1 MKITDIKLF
10 IANPGEENIDENFS
24 NEIKYFGKNLIFV
37 KLVTDNGIIG
47 WGECYSQSDR
57 DTQITA
63 HVEKLKPY
71 VIDYDPKNIR
81 NFIVGAY
88 RDFSNK
94 RPSMDFWCAVSG
106 IEIAMWDILGKYYE
120 TPIYNLLGGKVRE
133 NIKVY
138 ANGWASSLDH
148 ESLAQDATK
157 IVQKRGFKALKF
169 DPFTGPW
176 EDWPE
181 NEIIFEAV
189 KRVATVREAVGPK
202 IDILVEVH
210 RRLSI
215 SKAQIF
221 SKEVEKYNPFWIEEP
236 CISENINAIKEVKN
250 CTKIPVVT
258 GEALYSRNM
267 FREVFEKN
275 AADIINPDICNTGGI
290 LELSL
295 IASMAET
302 FSIGVSPH
310 GWNSTGIGASAAL
323 QASAIMNNFII
334 YEYMVHVED
343 YSKKITTNHPEVENS
358 FIQLSKLPGLG
369 TEIDEKKLT
378 FKNNFKKRNFG
389 NLD

>member
-189 KRVATVREAVGPK
+189 NRVATVREAVGPK

-250 CTKIPVVT
+250 STKIPVVT

>member
-1 MKITDIKLF
+1 MKITEIKLF

-343 YSKKITTNHPEVENS
+343 YSKKITSNHPQVENS

>member
-1 MKITDIKLF
+1 MKITEIKLF

-323 QASAIMNNFII
+323 HASAIMNNFII

>member
-1 MKITDIKLF
+1 MKITEIKLF

-148 ESLAQDATK
+148 ESLAQDATN

-202 IDILVEVH
+202 IDILVEVQ

-323 QASAIMNNFII
+323 HASAIMNNFII

>member
-1 MKITDIKLF
+1 MKIIDVKVF
-10 IANPGEENIDENFS
+10 ITNPGVENIDENFS

-37 KLVTDNGIIG
+37 KLVTDTGVIG

-57 DTQITA
+57 DNQITS

-71 VIDYDPKNIR
+71 LIDYDPINIR
-81 NFIVGAY
+81 NFILGAY

-106 IEIAMWDILGKYYE
+106 IEIAMWDILGKHFE

-133 NIKVY
+133 KIKVY
-138 ANGWASSLDH
+138 ANGWASSLDD
-148 ESLAQDATK
+148 ESLAKNAMDM
-157 IVQKRGFKALKF
+157 VENRGFKALKF

-181 NEIIFEAV
+181 NEIIFEAA
-189 KRVATVREAVGPK
+189 KRVATVREAVGQK
-202 IDILVEVH
+202 IDILIEVH

-221 SKEVEKYNPFWIEEP
+221 SKEIEKYNPFWIEEP
-236 CISENINAIKEVKN
+236 CISENIGALKQVKES
-250 CTKIPVVT
+250 TKIPIVT

-275 AADIINPDICNTGGI
+275 AVDIINPDICNTGGI

-323 QASAIMNNFII
+323 QVSATMNNFII
-334 YEYMVHVED
+334 YEYMVHVEE
-343 YSKKITTNHPEVENS
+343 YSKKITSNHPQVDNS
-358 FIQLSKLPGLG
+358 FIQLNKLPGLG
-369 TEIDEKKLT
+369 TEIIENKLT
-378 FKNNFKKRNFG
+378 FNDSFKKRNFG
-389 NLD
+389 NLN

>member
-1 MKITDIKLF
+1 MKITEIKLF

-148 ESLAQDATK
+148 ESLAQDATN

-323 QASAIMNNFII
+323 HASAIMNNFII

>member
-1 MKITDIKLF
+1 MKIIDVKVF
-10 IANPGEENIDENFS
+10 ITNPGVENIDENFS

-37 KLVTDNGIIG
+37 KLVTDTGVIG

-57 DTQITA
+57 DNQITS

-71 VIDYDPKNIR
+71 LIDYDPINIR
-81 NFIVGAY
+81 NFILGAY

-106 IEIAMWDILGKYYE
+106 IEIAMWDILGKHFE

-133 NIKVY
+133 KIKVY
-138 ANGWASSLDH
+138 ANGWASSLDD
-148 ESLAQDATK
+148 ESLAKNAIDM
-157 IVQKRGFKALKF
+157 VENRGFKALKF

-181 NEIIFEAV
+181 NEIIFEAA
-189 KRVATVREAVGPK
+189 KRVATVREAVGQK
-202 IDILVEVH
+202 IDILIEVH

-221 SKEVEKYNPFWIEEP
+221 SKEIEKYNPFWIEEP
-236 CISENINAIKEVKN
+236 CISENIGALKQVKES
-250 CTKIPVVT
+250 TKIPIVT

-275 AADIINPDICNTGGI
+275 AVDIINPDICNTGGI

-323 QASAIMNNFII
+323 QVSATMNNFII
-334 YEYMVHVED
+334 YEYMVHVEE
-343 YSKKITTNHPEVENS
+343 YSKKITSNHPQVDNS
-358 FIQLSKLPGLG
+358 FIQLNKLPGLG
-369 TEIDEKKLT
+369 TEIIENKLT
-378 FKNNFKKRNFG
+378 FNDSFKKRNFG
-389 NLD
+389 NLN

>member
-1 MKITDIKLF
+1 MKITEIKLF

-176 EDWPE
+176 EDWLE

-189 KRVATVREAVGPK
+189 KRVATVR
-202 IDILVEVH
+202 
-210 RRLSI
+210 
-215 SKAQIF
+215 
-221 SKEVEKYNPFWIEEP
+221 
-236 CISENINAIKEVKN
+236 
-250 CTKIPVVT
+250 
-258 GEALYSRNM
+258 
-267 FREVFEKN
+267 
-275 AADIINPDICNTGGI
+275 
-290 LELSL
+290 LSL
-295 IASMAET
+295 IH
-302 FSIGVSPH
+302 I
-310 GWNSTGIGASAAL
+310 
-323 QASAIMNNFII
+323 
-334 YEYMVHVED
+334 
-343 YSKKITTNHPEVENS
+343 
-358 FIQLSKLPGLG
+358 
-369 TEIDEKKLT
+369 
-378 FKNNFKKRNFG
+378 
-389 NLD
+389 

>member
-1 MKITDIKLF
+1 MKITEIKLF

-250 CTKIPVVT
+250 STKIPVVT

-369 TEIDEKKLT
+369 TEIDEKKSI
-378 FKNNFKKRNFG
+378 
-389 NLD
+389 

>member
-1 MKITDIKLF
+1 MKITEIKLF

-37 KLVTDNGIIG
+37 KLVTDNGIVG

-310 GWNSTGIGASAAL
+310 GWNSTGIGASAAI

-334 YEYMVHVED
+334 YEYMIHVED
-343 YSKKITTNHPEVENS
+343 YSKKITSNHPEVENS

>member
-1 MKITDIKLF
+1 MYKRQ
-10 IANPGEENIDENFS
+10 
-24 NEIKYFGKNLIFV
+24 V

>member
-1 MKITDIKLF
+1 MKITEIKLF

-334 YEYMVHVED
+334 YEYMIHVED
-343 YSKKITTNHPEVENS
+343 YSKKITSNHPEVENS

>member
-1 MKITDIKLF
+1 MKLK
-10 IANPGEENIDENFS
+10 DENFS

-37 KLVTDNGIIG
+37 KLVTDNGIVG

-334 YEYMVHVED
+334 YEYMIHVED
-343 YSKKITTNHPEVENS
+343 YSKKITSNHPEVENS

>member
-1 MKITDIKLF
+1 MKITEIELF

-148 ESLAQDATK
+148 ESLAQDATN

-250 CTKIPVVT
+250 STKIPVVT

>member
-1 MKITDIKLF
+1 MKITEIKLF

-37 KLVTDNGIIG
+37 KLVTDNGIVG

-343 YSKKITTNHPEVENS
+343 YSKKITSNHPVVENS

>member
-1 MKITDIKLF
+1 MKITEIKLF

-37 KLVTDNGIIG
+37 KLVTDNGIVG

-343 YSKKITTNHPEVENS
+343 YSKKITSNHPEVENS

>member
-1 MKITDIKLF
+1 MKITEIKLF

-37 KLVTDNGIIG
+37 KLVTDNGIVG

-343 YSKKITTNHPEVENS
+343 YSKKITSNHPQVENS

>member
-1 MKITDIKLF
+1 MKITEIKLF

-148 ESLAQDATK
+148 ESLAQDATN

>member
-1 MKITDIKLF
+1 MKITEIKLF

-37 KLVTDNGIIG
+37 KLVTDNGIVG

-334 YEYMVHVED
+334 YEYMIHVED
-343 YSKKITTNHPEVENS
+343 YSKKITSNHPEVENS

>member
-1 MKITDIKLF
+1 MKITEIKLF

>member
-1 MKITDIKLF
+1 MKITEIKLF

-343 YSKKITTNHPEVENS
+343 YSKKITSNHPVVENS

>member
-1 MKITDIKLF
+1 MKITEIKLF

-157 IVQKRGFKALKF
+157 IVQKRGCKALKF

-250 CTKIPVVT
+250 STKIPVVT

>member
-1 MKITDIKLF
+1 MKITEIKLF

-343 YSKKITTNHPEVENS
+343 YSKKITSNHPEVENS